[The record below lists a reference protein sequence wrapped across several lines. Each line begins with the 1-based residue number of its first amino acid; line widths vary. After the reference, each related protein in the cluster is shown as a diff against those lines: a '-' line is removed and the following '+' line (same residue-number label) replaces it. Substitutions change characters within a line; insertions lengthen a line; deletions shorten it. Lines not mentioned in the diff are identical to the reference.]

1 MEFLDDHQGRRQTKT
16 NTSIYL
22 YTQPAEKKKPH
33 VSKAYTVDY
42 LSNSYHCLM
51 VHLKVL

>member
-1 MEFLDDHQGRRQTKT
+1 MIIKVEDKQKLILPYICTHNLQK
-16 NTSIYL
+16 
-22 YTQPAEKKKPH
+22 KKKPH